1 MTDFTKTKMMFAV
14 GLLGAMFMLQPLL
27 QDVGRAGF
35 VFLGMMIELRY
46 MYYAFSVLL
55 GLAVYFFAME
65 VVSGRR
71 TLIPQRAGNVMYA
84 LALLVPP
91 AYASIGLIASV
102 GYAVRP
108 VVESKRAVA
117 GIELAL
123 LATAGLLGAGVF
135 FILKRRLAEE
145 DKSHTVSRLTSEETT
160 QMSRANTTQ
169 MSRANGL
176 YEAGLYDLV
185 VVESFLAI
193 ETALRKL
200 LLAKD
205 IPAHKPAMK
214 DLLVIVENRGLLST
228 EELDHIRDLR
238 VLRNEI
244 LHEAKNTNR
253 STAERVIETS
263 RRTITRIDKMIA
275 DGVETNDEQEKK
287 AATA

>member
-145 DKSHTVSRLTSEETT
+145 DKSHTVSRLASEE
-160 QMSRANTTQ
+160 TTQ